1 MSAGN
6 LSDADVARVRAALP
20 GYAIGGQI
28 GRGGCG
34 VVLAGVHR
42 GLNRRVAIKQIPPHF
57 ADDMQVRR
65 RFVDEARVMAA
76 LDHPHVV
83 PVYDYIEHDD
93 LCLLVLEY
101 LPGGTVENRFIT
113 AGFEATAA
121 VAVALS
127 CAAGLDAAHRSGIL
141 HRDVKPSNLMF
152 AANGALKLTD
162 FGIAKIVGGEDT
174 LVTKAGEIIGT
185 PSYIAPEQVRGQGL
199 SPATDVY
206 ALATMLYQLL
216 SGVLPFPTGS
226 DALALLFA
234 HAYSDPVPLTEV
246 APFVPHAIA
255 EAVMRG
261 LASDPAERYDTAET
275 FGVAIAETAAHFW
288 GTNWLTPVGIP
299 VIGADTI
306 IAAATGGPRGPA
318 APHTPPPGQ
327 PDPFTPPP
335 GYGRQPGTRS
345 SPGMRSGPGVQPGP
359 GMSSGNPIPPLG
371 QAISASGP
379 ARPPRGSQPGPG
391 TPPPGARTRGTGS
404 GPITPGPQ
412 PIRSQPPPDISAGG
426 PMASEQTRRSPSGG
440 GGPSTPFGAAGAG
453 ENASRAATPADRR
466 SAPTMRAGQG
476 PGTTP
481 GHGGTLPPTARGG
494 MPPAGRGGAGSWG
507 PVPGHGD
514 GGMRDDRGTA
524 GRPPGRPAGAAD
536 VSASG
541 GAAGSQGGG
550 AASGFGNP
558 RAASGGGAGAGATLP
573 MERIRPREPIQ
584 HGGVR
589 LVEVARADLVP
600 VQRVVTLPSPRVP
613 FLVAGLLAV
622 VTGGA
627 AVLGIGAVGR
637 EAPPVGMVRIGGVD
651 PAAEPVVLDLSK
663 PVPIT
668 VSGGVADGAKLSV
681 NVLGLKAGGQETTL
695 SGGSGEAAAPVNR
708 YVLAGRLTGEL
719 SLSRN
724 GSETAD
730 YRFGVRTQQ
739 PATTTATGVGL
750 AVLLLFAA
758 AYAESN
764 ARTLRRGSARFAST
778 VGLAISTGLLGVAAV
793 GAAWVLLGREPTLLG
808 VIACA
813 AGGAATGLALA
824 TGCGRVGKR
833 YRYVRVQRLRER
845 A

>member
-20 GYAIGGQI
+20 GYEIGGQI

-42 GLNRRVAIKQIPPHF
+42 GLHRRVAIKQIPPHF

-185 PSYIAPEQVRGQGL
+185 PSYIAPEQVRGNQL
-199 SPATDVY
+199 TPATDVY

-216 SGVLPFPTGS
+216 SGVLPFQTGS

-234 HAYSDPVPLTEV
+234 HAYGDPVPLTDV
-246 APFVPHAIA
+246 APFVPHPIA
-255 EAVMRG
+255 DAVMRG
-261 LASDPAERYDTAET
+261 LASDPAERYDSAET

-288 GTNWLTPVGIP
+288 GANWLTPVGIP

-306 IAAATGGPRGPA
+306 VAAATGGPRLTPPV
-318 APHTPPPGQ
+318 PHTPPPGRGPQ
-327 PDPFTPPP
+327 GPFTPPP
-335 GYGRQPGTRS
+335 GSGMRPGPGMPS
-345 SPGMRSGPGVQPGP
+345 GPGMRSGPA
-359 GMSSGNPIPPLG
+359 IPP
-371 QAISASGP
+371 
-379 ARPPRGSQPGPG
+379 R
-391 TPPPGARTRGTGS
+391 GS

-412 PIRSQPPPDISAGG
+412 PIRSQRPPNSTAGG
-426 PMASEQTRRSPSGG
+426 PMPPVDPRRAP
-440 GGPSTPFGAAGAG
+440 GGPGTQPTRFGSAAAA
-453 ENASRAATPADRR
+453 ENAARATTPADRR
-466 SAPTMRAGQG
+466 SAPTMRAGQTPGVMPGRAGG
-476 PGTTP
+476 PG
-481 GHGGTLPPTARGG
+481 G
-494 MPPAGRGGAGSWG
+494 
-507 PVPGHGD
+507 
-514 GGMRDDRGTA
+514 
-524 GRPPGRPAGAAD
+524 
-536 VSASG
+536 
-541 GAAGSQGGG
+541 Q
-550 AASGFGNP
+550 
-558 RAASGGGAGAGATLP
+558 LP

-584 HGGVR
+584 HGGAK
-589 LVEVARADLVP
+589 LAEVARADLVP
-600 VQRVVTLPSPRVP
+600 VQQVVTLPSPRVP
-613 FLVAGLLAV
+613 FLVAALLAV
-622 VTGGA
+622 VTGGV
-627 AVLGIGAVGR
+627 AVLGIGVAER
-637 EAPPVGMVRIGGVD
+637 SAPPVGMVRIGGVD
-651 PAAEPVVLDLSK
+651 PAAETVVLDLSK
-663 PVPIT
+663 PVPVT
-668 VSGGVADGAKLSV
+668 VSGGAADGAKLSV
-681 NVLGLKAGGQETTL
+681 KVLGVRAGGESADL
-695 SGGSGEAAAPVNR
+695 ADGAGELAAPVNR

-719 SLSRN
+719 SLSRS

-730 YRFGVRTQQ
+730 YTFGVRTRQ

-750 AVLLLFAA
+750 ALLLLFAA

-764 ARTLRRGSARFAST
+764 ARTLRHGSARFAAT
-778 VGLAISTGLLGVAAV
+778 VGLAVSMGLLGVAAV
-793 GAAWVLLGREPTLLG
+793 GAAWVLLGREPTPLG

-813 AGGAATGLALA
+813 ASGAAAGLALA
-824 TGCGRVGKR
+824 TGCRRVGKR

>member
-20 GYAIGGQI
+20 GYEIGGQI

-42 GLNRRVAIKQIPPHF
+42 GLHRRVAIKQIPPHF

-234 HAYSDPVPLTEV
+234 HAYSDPVPLTEA
-246 APFVPHAIA
+246 APFVPHPIA

-275 FGVAIAETAAHFW
+275 FGIAIAETAAHFW
-288 GTNWLTPVGIP
+288 GANWLTPVGIP

-318 APHTPPPGQ
+318 GPHTPPPGHGQ
-327 PDPFTPPP
+327 PDPFTPQP
-335 GYGRQPGTRS
+335 GFGRQPGPRTRS
-345 SPGMRSGPGVQPGP
+345 SPGMRSGPGMPPEPGRPSGPVTPPPGP
-359 GMSSGNPIPPLG
+359 GM
-371 QAISASGP
+371 P
-379 ARPPRGSQPGPG
+379 APGRTTPPRGSQPGSQAPG
-391 TPPPGARTRGTGS
+391 VRTRDAGS
-404 GPITPGPQ
+404 GPTTPGPQ
-412 PIRSQPPPDISAGG
+412 PIRSQQTPDTATGGSA
-426 PMASEQTRRSPSGG
+426 ASGETRRSPSGADG
-440 GGPSTPFGAAGAG
+440 ASTRFGPTSAA
-453 ENASRAATPADRR
+453 ENASRAAFPADRR
-466 SAPTMRAGQG
+466 SAPTVRAGQE
-476 PGTTP
+476 PGIPP
-481 GHGGTLPPTARGG
+481 GRGGTMPPIDRGG
-494 MPPAGRGGAGSWG
+494 MPSAGRGFRPGS
-507 PVPGHGD
+507 
-514 GGMRDDRGTA
+514 TA
-524 GRPPGRPAGAAD
+524 PP
-536 VSASG
+536 
-541 GAAGSQGGG
+541 
-550 AASGFGNP
+550 
-558 RAASGGGAGAGATLP
+558 
-573 MERIRPREPIQ
+573 ERIRPRGPIQ

-600 VQRVVTLPSPRVP
+600 VQQVVNLPSPRVP

-651 PAAEPVVLDLSK
+651 PAVETVVLDLSE

-668 VSGGVADGAKLSV
+668 VSSGAADGAKLSV
-681 NVLGLKAGGQETTL
+681 NVLGLRAGGAETAL
-695 SGGSGEAAAPVNR
+695 AGGAGDVAAPVNR

-724 GSETAD
+724 GSETAA
-730 YRFGVRTQQ
+730 YRFGVRTRQ

-750 AVLLLFAA
+750 ALLLLFAA

-778 VGLAISTGLLGVAAV
+778 VGLAISMGLLGVAAV
-793 GAAWVLLGREPTLLG
+793 GAAWVLLGREPTPLG

-824 TGCGRVGKR
+824 TGCRRVGKR

>member
-20 GYAIGGQI
+20 GYEIGGQI

-42 GLNRRVAIKQIPPHF
+42 GLHRRVAIKQIPPHF

-185 PSYIAPEQVRGQGL
+185 PSYIAPEQVRGNQL
-199 SPATDVY
+199 TPATDVY

-234 HAYSDPVPLTEV
+234 HAYGDPVPLTDV
-246 APFVPHAIA
+246 APFVPHPIA

-261 LASDPAERYDTAET
+261 LASDPAQRYDSAET

-288 GTNWLTPVGIP
+288 GANWLTPVGIP

-306 IAAATGGPRGPA
+306 VAAATGGPRLTPA
-318 APHTPPPGQ
+318 APHTPPPGRGPQ
-327 PDPFTPPP
+327 GPFTPPP
-335 GYGRQPGTRS
+335 GSGMQPGPGMPS
-345 SPGMRSGPGVQPGP
+345 GPGMRSGPA
-359 GMSSGNPIPPLG
+359 IPP
-371 QAISASGP
+371 
-379 ARPPRGSQPGPG
+379 R
-391 TPPPGARTRGTGS
+391 GS

-412 PIRSQPPPDISAGG
+412 PIRSQRPPNSSTGG
-426 PMASEQTRRSPSGG
+426 PIPPGDPRRAP
-440 GGPSTPFGAAGAG
+440 GGPGGQPTRFGSAAAA
-453 ENASRAATPADRR
+453 ENAARATTPADRR
-466 SAPTMRAGQG
+466 SAPTMRAGQSPGVMPGRAGG
-476 PGTTP
+476 PG
-481 GHGGTLPPTARGG
+481 
-494 MPPAGRGGAGSWG
+494 
-507 PVPGHGD
+507 
-514 GGMRDDRGTA
+514 
-524 GRPPGRPAGAAD
+524 AA
-536 VSASG
+536 
-541 GAAGSQGGG
+541 
-550 AASGFGNP
+550 
-558 RAASGGGAGAGATLP
+558 LP
-573 MERIRPREPIQ
+573 MERIRPREPIP
-584 HGGVR
+584 HGGAK
-589 LVEVARADLVP
+589 LAEVARADLVP

-613 FLVAGLLAV
+613 FLVAALLAV
-622 VTGGA
+622 VTGGV
-627 AVLGIGAVGR
+627 AVLGIGVAER
-637 EAPPVGMVRIGGVD
+637 SAPPVGMVRIGGVD
-651 PAAEPVVLDLSK
+651 PAAETVVLDLSK
-663 PVPIT
+663 PVPVT
-668 VSGGVADGAKLSV
+668 VSGGAADGAKLSV
-681 NVLGLKAGGQETTL
+681 KVLGVRAGGESAEL
-695 SGGSGEAAAPVNR
+695 ASGAGELAAPVNR

-730 YRFGVRTQQ
+730 YTFGVRTRQ
-739 PATTTATGVGL
+739 PATTTATGVGVAL
-750 AVLLLFAA
+750 LLLFAA

-764 ARTLRRGSARFAST
+764 ARTLRHGSARFAST
-778 VGLAISTGLLGVAAV
+778 VGLAVSMGLLGVAAV

-813 AGGAATGLALA
+813 AGGAAAGLTLA
-824 TGCGRVGKR
+824 TGCRRVGKR

>member
-6 LSDADVARVRAALP
+6 LGDADVARVRAALP
-20 GYAIGGQI
+20 GYEIGGQI

-42 GLNRRVAIKQIPPHF
+42 GLHRRVAIKQIPPHF

-152 AANGALKLTD
+152 AVNGALKLTD

-246 APFVPHAIA
+246 APFVPHPIA

-275 FGVAIAETAAHFW
+275 FGIAIAETAAHFW

-306 IAAATGGPRGPA
+306 VAAATGTPRSGPG
-318 APHTPPPGQ
+318 PHTPPPMRGPQ
-327 PDPFTPPP
+327 EPFTPQP
-335 GYGRQPGTRS
+335 GPRMPTGPGMRTGPGTMPPGTR
-345 SPGMRSGPGVQPGP
+345 
-359 GMSSGNPIPPLG
+359 
-371 QAISASGP
+371 
-379 ARPPRGSQPGPG
+379 
-391 TPPPGARTRGTGS
+391 TRDAGS

-412 PIRSQPPPDISAGG
+412 PVRSQRPPDA
-426 PMASEQTRRSPSGG
+426 T
-440 GGPSTPFGAAGAG
+440 
-453 ENASRAATPADRR
+453 RAATPADRR
-466 SAPTMRAGQG
+466 LAPTMRAGQG
-476 PGTTP
+476 SGPAPGGAP
-481 GHGGTLPPTARGG
+481 PSGHGGPRPG
-494 MPPAGRGGAGSWG
+494 G
-507 PVPGHGD
+507 PVPGP
-514 GGMRDDRGTA
+514 GGGGRRDER
-524 GRPPGRPAGAAD
+524 
-536 VSASG
+536 
-541 GAAGSQGGG
+541 GAAGL
-550 AASGFGNP
+550 GFGP
-558 RAASGGGAGAGATLP
+558 TQP
-573 MERIRPREPIQ
+573 MERVRPREPIQ

-589 LVEVARADLVP
+589 LVEVARADLVA
-600 VQRVVTLPSPRVP
+600 VQQVVTLPSPRVP

-627 AVLGIGAVGR
+627 AVLGVGAVGR

-651 PAAEPVVLDLSK
+651 PAAETVVLDLSK

-668 VSGGVADGAKLSV
+668 VSGGSADGAKLSV
-681 NVLGLKAGGQETTL
+681 NVLGLRAGGEETAL
-695 SGGSGEAAAPVNR
+695 AAGAGEVATPVNR

-724 GSETAD
+724 GSETAA

-750 AVLLLFAA
+750 ALLLLFAA

-764 ARTLRRGSARFAST
+764 ARTLRRGSARFVST
-778 VGLAISTGLLGVAAV
+778 VGLAISMGLLGVAAV

-813 AGGAATGLALA
+813 AGGAVTGLALA
-824 TGCGRVGKR
+824 AGCRRVGKR

>member
-20 GYAIGGQI
+20 GYEIGGQI

-42 GLNRRVAIKQIPPHF
+42 GLHRRVAIKQIPPHF

-65 RFVDEARVMAA
+65 RFVDEARMMAA

-246 APFVPHAIA
+246 APFVPHPIA

-275 FGVAIAETAAHFW
+275 FGIAIAETAAHLW

-318 APHTPPPGQ
+318 GPHTPPPGHGQ
-327 PDPFTPPP
+327 PDPFTPQP
-335 GYGRQPGTRS
+335 GFGRQPGPGTRS
-345 SPGMRSGPGVQPGP
+345 SPGMRSGPGMPPEPGRPAGPVTPPPGP
-359 GMSSGNPIPPLG
+359 GMS
-371 QAISASGP
+371 ASG
-379 ARPPRGSQPGPG
+379 RTTPPRGSQPGSQAPG
-391 TPPPGARTRGTGS
+391 VWTRDAGS
-404 GPITPGPQ
+404 GPTTPGPQ
-412 PIRSQPPPDISAGG
+412 TIRSQQTPDIATGGSA
-426 PMASEQTRRSPSGG
+426 ASGETRRSPSGADG
-440 GGPSTPFGAAGAG
+440 ASTRFGPTSAA
-453 ENASRAATPADRR
+453 ENASRAALPADRG
-466 SAPTMRAGQG
+466 SAPTMRAGQE
-476 PGTTP
+476 PGIPP
-481 GHGGTLPPTARGG
+481 GRGGTMPPIDRGG
-494 MPPAGRGGAGSWG
+494 MPSASRGGSGAGG
-507 PVPGHGD
+507 PRPGQ
-514 GGMRDDRGTA
+514 GGGGTPRDRA
-524 GRPPGRPAGAAD
+524 GMPPGRTAGTTAA
-536 VSASG
+536 G
-541 GAAGSQGGG
+541 GADGSAGGWTSARYGNVRDP
-550 AASGFGNP
+550 SGRGFRPGSTAP
-558 RAASGGGAGAGATLP
+558 L
-573 MERIRPREPIQ
+573 ERIRPREPIQ

-600 VQRVVTLPSPRVP
+600 VQQVVNLPSPRVP

-627 AVLGIGAVGR
+627 AVLGIGTVER

-651 PAAEPVVLDLSK
+651 PAVETVVLDLSE

-668 VSGGVADGAKLSV
+668 VSSGAADGAKLSV
-681 NVLGLKAGGQETTL
+681 NVLGLRAGGAETAL
-695 SGGSGEAAAPVNR
+695 AGGAGDVAAPVNR

-724 GSETAD
+724 GSETAA
-730 YRFGVRTQQ
+730 YRFGVRTRQ

-750 AVLLLFAA
+750 ALLLLFAA

-778 VGLAISTGLLGVAAV
+778 VGLAISVGLLGVAAV
-793 GAAWVLLGREPTLLG
+793 GAAWVLLGWEPTLLG

-824 TGCGRVGKR
+824 AGCRRVGKR

>member
-20 GYAIGGQI
+20 GYEIGGQI

-42 GLNRRVAIKQIPPHF
+42 GLHRRVAIKQIPPHF

-185 PSYIAPEQVRGQGL
+185 PSYIAPEQVRGNQL
-199 SPATDVY
+199 TPATDVY

-216 SGVLPFPTGS
+216 SGVLPFQTGS

-234 HAYSDPVPLTEV
+234 HAYGDPVPLTDV
-246 APFVPHAIA
+246 APFVPHPIA

-261 LASDPAERYDTAET
+261 LASDPAQRYDSAET

-288 GTNWLTPVGIP
+288 GANWLTPVGIP

-306 IAAATGGPRGPA
+306 VAAATGGPRLTSPV
-318 APHTPPPGQ
+318 PHTPPPGRGPQ
-327 PDPFTPPP
+327 GPFTPPP
-335 GYGRQPGTRS
+335 GSR
-345 SPGMRSGPGVQPGP
+345 MQPGP
-359 GMSSGNPIPPLG
+359 GMP
-371 QAISASGP
+371 SGP
-379 ARPPRGSQPGPG
+379 GIRSGPPMPPGDPRRAPGGPG
-391 TPPPGARTRGTGS
+391 GQPTRFGS
-404 GPITPGPQ
+404 
-412 PIRSQPPPDISAGG
+412 
-426 PMASEQTRRSPSGG
+426 
-440 GGPSTPFGAAGAG
+440 AAAA
-453 ENASRAATPADRR
+453 ENAARATTPADRR
-466 SAPTMRAGQG
+466 SAPTMRAGQS
-476 PGTTP
+476 PGV
-481 GHGGTLPPTARGG
+481 
-494 MPPAGRGGAGSWG
+494 M
-507 PVPGHGD
+507 
-514 GGMRDDRGTA
+514 
-524 GRPPGRPAGAAD
+524 PGRAG
-536 VSASG
+536 G
-541 GAAGSQGGG
+541 
-550 AASGFGNP
+550 P
-558 RAASGGGAGAGATLP
+558 GATLP
-573 MERIRPREPIQ
+573 MERIRPREPIP
-584 HGGVR
+584 HGGAK
-589 LVEVARADLVP
+589 LAEVARADLVP
-600 VQRVVTLPSPRVP
+600 VHKVVTLPSPRVP
-613 FLVAGLLAV
+613 FLVAALLAV
-622 VTGGA
+622 VTGGV
-627 AVLGIGAVGR
+627 AVLGIGVAER
-637 EAPPVGMVRIGGVD
+637 SAPPVGMVRIGGVD
-651 PAAEPVVLDLSK
+651 PAAETVVLDLSK
-663 PVPIT
+663 PVPVT
-668 VSGGVADGAKLSV
+668 VSGGAADGAKLSV
-681 NVLGLKAGGQETTL
+681 KVLGVRAGGESADL
-695 SGGSGEAAAPVNR
+695 AGGAGELAAPVNR

-730 YRFGVRTQQ
+730 YTFGVRTRQ

-750 AVLLLFAA
+750 ALLLLFAA

-764 ARTLRRGSARFAST
+764 ARTLRHGSARFAST
-778 VGLAISTGLLGVAAV
+778 VGLAVSMGLLGVAAV

-813 AGGAATGLALA
+813 AGGAAAGLALA
-824 TGCGRVGKR
+824 TGCRRVGKR

>member
-20 GYAIGGQI
+20 GYEIGGQI

-42 GLNRRVAIKQIPPHF
+42 GLHRRVAIKQIPPHF

-185 PSYIAPEQVRGQGL
+185 PSYIAPEQVRGNQL

-246 APFVPHAIA
+246 APFVPHPIA
-255 EAVMRG
+255 DAVMRG
-261 LASDPAERYDTAET
+261 LASDPAERYDSAET
-275 FGVAIAETAAHFW
+275 FGIAIAETAAHLW

-318 APHTPPPGQ
+318 APHTPPPGYGPQ
-327 PDPFTPPP
+327 GPFTPQP
-335 GYGRQPGTRS
+335 GFGRQPGPGARS
-345 SPGMRSGPGVQPGP
+345 SPGMPSGPGMP
-359 GMSSGNPIPPLG
+359 
-371 QAISASGP
+371 SAP
-379 ARPPRGSQPGPG
+379 A
-391 TPPPGARTRGTGS
+391 TPPPGPGASEPGLRTPPPGMRTRGAGS

-412 PIRSQPPPDISAGG
+412 PIPERRPPNSTTAGSL
-426 PMASEQTRRSPSGG
+426 PPTDPRRSPG
-440 GGPSTPFGAAGAG
+440 TAGAQPTRSG
-453 ENASRAATPADRR
+453 SASAAENAARATTPDRR
-466 SAPTMRAGQG
+466 SAPTLRAGQG
-476 PGTTP
+476 QGTAPGVPP
-481 GHGGTLPPTARGG
+481 GAGGPLRGQSGAGRPGGRAAAG
-494 MPPAGRGGAGSWG
+494 MPPGQASG
-507 PVPGHGD
+507 VV
-514 GGMRDDRGTA
+514 
-524 GRPPGRPAGAAD
+524 PAG
-536 VSASG
+536 VSG
-541 GAAGSQGGG
+541 GAAGGRS
-550 AASGFGNP
+550 AAGFGNF
-558 RAASGGGAGAGATLP
+558 SGPSGPGFGPGSTVP
-573 MERIRPREPIQ
+573 VERVRPREPIQ

-589 LVEVARADLVP
+589 LVEVARVDLVP
-600 VQRVVTLPSPRVP
+600 VQQVVTLPSPRVP
-613 FLVAGLLAV
+613 FLVAGLLTV

-651 PAAEPVVLDLSK
+651 PAAETVVLDLSK

-668 VSGGVADGAKLSV
+668 VSGGAADGAKLSV
-681 NVLGLKAGGQETTL
+681 NVLGLRAGGEETAL
-695 SGGSGEAAAPVNR
+695 AGGAGEMTAPVNR

-724 GSETAD
+724 GSETAA
-730 YRFGVRTQQ
+730 YRFGVRTRQ

-750 AVLLLFAA
+750 ALLLLFAA

-778 VGLAISTGLLGVAAV
+778 VGLAISMGLLGVAAV
-793 GAAWVLLGREPTLLG
+793 GAAWVLLGREPTPLG

-824 TGCGRVGKR
+824 TGCRRVGKR

>member
-20 GYAIGGQI
+20 GYEIGGQI

-42 GLNRRVAIKQIPPHF
+42 GLHRRVAIKQIPPHF

-83 PVYDYIEHDD
+83 PVYDYVEHDD

-101 LPGGTVENRFIT
+101 LPGGTVENRFVT

-127 CAAGLDAAHRSGIL
+127 CAAGLDAAHRIGIL

-246 APFVPHAIA
+246 APFVPHPIA

-275 FGVAIAETAAHFW
+275 FGIAIAETAAHLW

-306 IAAATGGPRGPA
+306 VAAATGTPRSGP
-318 APHTPPPGQ
+318 APHTPPPMRG
-327 PDPFTPPP
+327 PHGPHGPHGPLTPPP
-335 GYGRQPGTRS
+335 GDRMPTG
-345 SPGMRSGPGVQPGP
+345 PGMRTGPGTTPGTGSAPGPMTPPRAARPGP
-359 GMSSGNPIPPLG
+359 GN
-371 QAISASGP
+371 
-379 ARPPRGSQPGPG
+379 
-391 TPPPGARTRGTGS
+391 PPPNAPTRASGS

-412 PIRSQPPPDISAGG
+412 PIRSPH
-426 PMASEQTRRSPSGG
+426 RSD
-440 GGPSTPFGAAGAG
+440 
-453 ENASRAATPADRR
+453 ADRR

-476 PGTTP
+476 PGP
-481 GHGGTLPPTARGG
+481 APGGVPPAGHGGPRPG
-494 MPPAGRGGAGSWG
+494 G
-507 PVPGHGD
+507 PVPGPGGGGRTD
-514 GGMRDDRGTA
+514 GR
-524 GRPPGRPAGAAD
+524 
-536 VSASG
+536 
-541 GAAGSQGGG
+541 GAAGL
-550 AASGFGNP
+550 GFGP
-558 RAASGGGAGAGATLP
+558 GSTLP
-573 MERIRPREPIQ
+573 MERVRPREPIQ

-600 VQRVVTLPSPRVP
+600 VQQVVTLPSPRVP

-637 EAPPVGMVRIGGVD
+637 DAPPVGMVRIGGVD
-651 PAAEPVVLDLSK
+651 PAAGTVVLDLSE

-668 VSGGVADGAKLSV
+668 VSGGAADGAKLSV
-681 NVLGLKAGGQETTL
+681 NVLGLRAGGGETTL
-695 SGGSGEAAAPVNR
+695 AGGAGEVAAPVHR

-724 GSETAD
+724 GSQTAA
-730 YRFGVRTQQ
+730 YRFGVRTRQ

-750 AVLLLFAA
+750 ALLLLFAA

-778 VGLAISTGLLGVAAV
+778 VGLAISMGLLGVAAV
-793 GAAWVLLGREPTLLG
+793 GAAWVLLGREPTLLS

-824 TGCGRVGKR
+824 TGCRRVGKR

>member
-1 MSAGN
+1 MSAGYS
-6 LSDADVARVRAALP
+6 SDADVARVRAALP
-20 GYAIGGQI
+20 GYEIGGQI

-42 GLNRRVAIKQIPPHF
+42 GLHRRVAIKQIPPHF

-162 FGIAKIVGGEDT
+162 FGIAKIVGGADT

-185 PSYIAPEQVRGQGL
+185 PSYIAPEQVRGNQL
-199 SPATDVY
+199 TPATDVY

-234 HAYSDPVPLTEV
+234 HAYGDPVPLTDV
-246 APFVPHAIA
+246 APFVPHPIA

-261 LASDPAERYDTAET
+261 LASDPAERYDSAET

-288 GTNWLTPVGIP
+288 GANWLTPVGIP

-306 IAAATGGPRGPA
+306 VAAATGGPRLTPPI
-318 APHTPPPGQ
+318 PHTPPPGRGPQ
-327 PDPFTPPP
+327 GPFTPPP
-335 GYGRQPGTRS
+335 GSGMQPGPGMPS
-345 SPGMRSGPGVQPGP
+345 GPGMRSGPA
-359 GMSSGNPIPPLG
+359 IPP
-371 QAISASGP
+371 
-379 ARPPRGSQPGPG
+379 R
-391 TPPPGARTRGTGS
+391 GS

-412 PIRSQPPPDISAGG
+412 PIRSQRPPNSTTGG
-426 PMASEQTRRSPSGG
+426 PTPPGDPRRAP
-440 GGPSTPFGAAGAG
+440 GGPGGQPAQFGSAAA
-453 ENASRAATPADRR
+453 ENAARATTPADRR
-466 SAPTMRAGQG
+466 SARTMRAGQS
-476 PGTTP
+476 PGVMP
-481 GHGGTLPPTARGG
+481 GRAGDI
-494 MPPAGRGGAGSWG
+494 PPADR
-507 PVPGHGD
+507 PGK
-514 GGMRDDRGTA
+514 
-524 GRPPGRPAGAAD
+524 PSPGRPGGSGPSAGP
-536 VSASG
+536 G
-541 GAAGSQGGG
+541 GGG
-550 AASGFGNP
+550 AVPGQ
-558 RAASGGGAGAGATLP
+558 RGAGRFGPGATLP

-584 HGGVR
+584 HGGAK
-589 LVEVARADLVP
+589 LAEVARADLVP
-600 VQRVVTLPSPRVP
+600 VQQVVTLPSPRVP
-613 FLVAGLLAV
+613 FLVAALLAV
-622 VTGGA
+622 VTGGVA
-627 AVLGIGAVGR
+627 LLGIGVAER
-637 EAPPVGMVRIGGVD
+637 SAPPVGMVRIGGVD
-651 PAAEPVVLDLSK
+651 PAAETVVLDLSK
-663 PVPIT
+663 PVPVT
-668 VSGGVADGAKLSV
+668 VSGGAADGAKLSV
-681 NVLGLKAGGQETTL
+681 KVLGVRAGGESADL
-695 SGGSGEAAAPVNR
+695 AGGAGELAAPVNR

-730 YRFGVRTQQ
+730 YTFGMRTRQ

-750 AVLLLFAA
+750 ALLLLFAA

-764 ARTLRRGSARFAST
+764 ARTLRHGSARFAST
-778 VGLAISTGLLGVAAV
+778 VGLAVSMGLLGVAAV
-793 GAAWVLLGREPTLLG
+793 GAAWVLLGHEPTLLA

-813 AGGAATGLALA
+813 ASGAAAGLALA
-824 TGCGRVGKR
+824 TGCRRVGKR